1 MPRRQTTAGAED
13 PGARIDGGAQRIQR
27 RQVRGS
33 ALLVLGRVLALL
45 LSTATQVVLV
55 RYLSKDDFGAF
66 AYALSFS
73 LLVATIPHWGLS
85 SLLVKEGSADRRR
98 LPRLLADTLVW
109 RVLLATPV
117 LVLTVAVA
125 TALRPDR
132 RSALVLVIVA
142 AAAMLD
148 ELLVDTG
155 RSVGDALQDQR
166 WMSQTLVL
174 ERLCQ
179 AIFGIAAL
187 IAGLGL
193 VGLAAGYLV
202 GTTIGGLAALRGL
215 RKLGVPIQLAAV
227 RRASL
232 LRTFHRSVAYG
243 IGAVLAMGLFRV
255 DQVMIS
261 LIKGD
266 HVLGPYAAAYRL
278 IETVMFISWAAARA
292 VFPAMSAS
300 SESWRVLRGLEQ
312 AIAGVAV
319 IYVPFALG
327 LWLEAE
333 PVVDRLYGD
342 GYAAAVPA
350 IRWLAVTPL
359 LFAIGF
365 VGMHAMVARGGQ
377 WVVVTATAVALAVDV
392 GGNLILIPR
401 LAGTGAAIDTLV
413 SYAVLAAIYLVVLRR
428 QVGWVRLHVA
438 LALPVAAA
446 MPMVATIVLLHLDL
460 LLEVQLGA
468 VVYGLTWLLL
478 ARRAAPE
485 QIGMLV
491 SVLRRGGS
499 GAGGRR

>member
-1 MPRRQTTAGAED
+1 MGLLRRAAAGVELGPATTTVARNAVVVAASEVGGKLATLAFTVVAARRLGAG
-13 PGARIDGGAQRIQR
+13 
-27 RQVRGS
+27 
-33 ALLVLGRVLALL
+33 
-45 LSTATQVVLV
+45 
-55 RYLSKDDFGAF
+55 DFGAF

-98 LPRLLADTLVW
+98 LPGLLTDTLVW
-109 RVLLATPV
+109 RMLLATPV
-117 LVLTVAVA
+117 LVVTAAVA

-132 RSALVLVIVA
+132 RSALVLVIVVA
-142 AAAMLD
+142 ATMLD
-148 ELLVDTG
+148 ELLVDIG

-179 AIFGIAAL
+179 AIFGVAAL

-193 VGLAAGYLV
+193 VGLAAGFLA
-202 GTTIGGLAALRGL
+202 GTAIGGLAALRGL
-215 RKLGVPIQLAAV
+215 RKLGVPIQLATV

-232 LRTFHRSVAYG
+232 LRTFRRSVAYG
-243 IGAVLAMGLFRV
+243 IGAVFAMGLFRV

-261 LIKGD
+261 LLKGD
-266 HVLGPYAAAYRL
+266 QVLGPYAAAYRL

-300 SESWRVLRGLEQ
+300 SERWRILRGLEH

-319 IYVPFALG
+319 IYVPFAFG
-327 LWLEAE
+327 LWLKAE
-333 PVVDRLYGD
+333 PVVSRLYGD

-350 IRWLAVTPL
+350 VRWLAVTPL

-377 WVVVTATAVALAVDV
+377 WVVVTATAVALAVNV

-446 MPMVATIVLLHLDL
+446 MPMVGTIVLLRLDL
-460 LLEVQLGA
+460 LLEVLLGA
-468 VVYGLTWLLL
+468 AVYGLTWLLL

-499 GAGGRR
+499 GAGGRQ